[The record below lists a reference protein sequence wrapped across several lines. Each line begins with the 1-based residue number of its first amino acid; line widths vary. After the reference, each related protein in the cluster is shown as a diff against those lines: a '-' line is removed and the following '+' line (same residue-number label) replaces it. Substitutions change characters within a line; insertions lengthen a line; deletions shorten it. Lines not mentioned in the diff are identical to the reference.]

1 MTGSAYEL
9 TDKAFDTQRAF
20 RGVLEAMSRP
30 GTIVSVGK
38 QDKEPV
44 ALESATVAVA
54 LCLFDH
60 DTQIWMGDGIA
71 EIEVFDFL
79 KFNCGCPVTTSGMVA
94 DFAIA
99 CAKCGLPDVT
109 QFKQGSDDFP
119 DRSTTLIVQAPDL
132 KTGPAITLTGP
143 GIEHESALTIAGISD
158 YFWQQRREQK
168 GIFPRGVDIV
178 FTSGDLLVALPRS
191 TRLGD

>member
-1 MTGSAYEL
+1 MGCRACRNGRSNGCDAAGKRQPGSDHVGHHNSLATGSARSQTEDTVESGGDPRRFLHSCQGRGRMTGSAYEL

-30 GTIVSVGK
+30 GKIVSLGK
-38 QDKEPV
+38 QDKKLDV
-44 ALESATVAVA
+44 LQSATVAVA

-60 DTQIWMGDGIA
+60 DTQIWMGEGIA

-99 CAKCGLPDVT
+99 CANNSLPDVS

-119 DRSTTLIVQAPDL
+119 DRSTTL
-132 KTGPAITLTGP
+132 
-143 GIEHESALTIAGISD
+143 
-158 YFWQQRREQK
+158 
-168 GIFPRGVDIV
+168 
-178 FTSGDLLVALPRS
+178 
-191 TRLGD
+191 